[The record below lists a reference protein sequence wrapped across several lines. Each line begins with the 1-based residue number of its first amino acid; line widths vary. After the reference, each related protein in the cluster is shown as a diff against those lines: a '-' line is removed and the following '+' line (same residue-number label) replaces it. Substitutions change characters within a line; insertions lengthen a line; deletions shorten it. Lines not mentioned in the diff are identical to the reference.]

1 MSCYI
6 IRVAPVEQ
14 MPVGA
19 TLHYIQRED
28 GEWDELRFKPD
39 RIEIH
44 DDIFTLLSGYAGFR
58 KKEISYSVEINIKRG
73 TKIKYSTNC

>member
-6 IRVAPVEQ
+6 IRVVPVEQ

-19 TLHYIQRED
+19 TLHYVQRED
-28 GEWDELRFKPD
+28 GEWEELKFKPR
-39 RIEIH
+39 RIEVH
-44 DDIFTLLSGYAGFR
+44 DDIICLLSGYSGFST
-58 KKEISYSVEINIKRG
+58 KALNYSAEINIKRG